1 MRAEPIRRSCRPLAR
16 LALAVF
22 ALTLFHGS
30 SSATARYDDLSLFAS
45 VLNLVKHNYVD
56 SVEERELL
64 RSALRGML
72 EELDPHSSFLD
83 VDAYT
88 EMQVDT
94 SGKFHGLGIEI
105 TKRRDGFIEV
115 ISPIEGTPADLAG
128 IRARDQ
134 IVAICPSEVPE
145 EWDEE
150 CRGTESMS
158 LFEAVQLMRGPRGSE
173 ITVEIWREGYEHTK
187 PVTIERDVVTMA
199 SVNGRM
205 LEDGYAYLRIRTFQ
219 ERTFD
224 DMSKVLRDLHA
235 ESPDGFR
242 GLVLDLRDNP
252 GGLLDQAVEV
262 ANEWV
267 SEGLLVY
274 TRGRMGEEVEEFHAH
289 GLGTE
294 PNYPIAVLVNEG
306 SASASEIVA
315 GALQDHGRALVIG
328 RQTFGKGSVQ
338 TIYPLAGG
346 SGLRLTTA
354 LYYTPVGR
362 SIQEVGISPDI
373 EIDSE
378 PLFVDAENLQR
389 RRIREADLDG
399 HLTHEE
405 ADPESAES
413 DEEGEDEAPTDLQLD
428 RALEVL
434 KSWTYFQRLG
444 AQGPA
449 ESVQVDAGGVI
460 EAPATAAP

>member
-1 MRAEPIRRSCRPLAR
+1 
-16 LALAVF
+16 
-22 ALTLFHGS
+22 
-30 SSATARYDDLSLFAS
+30 
-45 VLNLVKHNYVD
+45 
-56 SVEERELL
+56 
-64 RSALRGML
+64 
-72 EELDPHSSFLD
+72 
-83 VDAYT
+83 
-88 EMQVDT
+88 
-94 SGKFHGLGIEI
+94 
-105 TKRRDGFIEV
+105 
-115 ISPIEGTPADLAG
+115 
-128 IRARDQ
+128 
-134 IVAICPSEVPE
+134 
-145 EWDEE
+145 EE
-150 CRGTESMS
+150 CRGTDSMS

-173 ITVEIWREGYEHTK
+173 ITVEIWREGYEQTK

-199 SVNGRM
+199 SVSGRM

-224 DMSKVLRDLHA
+224 DMSEVLRELHA
-235 ESPDGFR
+235 ESLDGFR

-262 ANEWV
+262 ADEWV
-267 SEGLLVY
+267 SDGLLVY
-274 TRGRMGEEVEEFHAH
+274 TRGRMGDQVEEFHAH

-315 GALQDHGRALVIG
+315 GALQDHGRALVVG

-354 LYYTPVGR
+354 LYYTPGGR

-373 EIDSE
+373 EVDSV
-378 PLFVDAENLQR
+378 PLFADAGNAQR
-389 RRIREADLDG
+389 RRVREADLDG

-413 DEEGEDEAPTDLQLD
+413 DAESEDEMPLDLQLD

-434 KSWTYFQRLG
+434 RSWTYFQRLG
-444 AQGPA
+444 VQEPA
-449 ESVQVDAGGVI
+449 ESVQVDAGGVV
-460 EAPATAAP
+460 EAPASAAP

>member
-1 MRAEPIRRSCRPLAR
+1 MPLAY
-16 LALAVF
+16 LALVVF
-22 ALTLFHGS
+22 AATLLQGS
-30 SSATARYDDLSLFAS
+30 SSRAAARYDDLSLFAS

-94 SGKFHGLGIEI
+94 SGQFHGLGIEI

-150 CRGTESMS
+150 CRGTDSMS

-173 ITVEIWREGYEHTK
+173 ITVEIWREGYEQTK

-199 SVNGRM
+199 SVSGRM

-224 DMSKVLRDLHA
+224 DMSEVLRELHA
-235 ESPDGFR
+235 ERLDGFR

-262 ANEWV
+262 ADEWV
-267 SEGLLVY
+267 SDGLLVY
-274 TRGRMGEEVEEFHAH
+274 TRGRTGDQVEEFHAH

-315 GALQDHGRALVIG
+315 GALQDHGRALVVG

-354 LYYTPVGR
+354 LYYTPGGR

-373 EIDSE
+373 EIDSV
-378 PLFVDAENLQR
+378 PLFADAGNAQR
-389 RRIREADLDG
+389 RRVREADLDG

-405 ADPESAES
+405 ADPEGAES
-413 DEEGEDEAPTDLQLD
+413 DAESEDEVPLDLQLD

-444 AQGPA
+444 VQEPA
-449 ESVQVDAGGVI
+449 ESVQVDAGGVV
-460 EAPATAAP
+460 EAPGSAAP

>member
-1 MRAEPIRRSCRPLAR
+1 M
-16 LALAVF
+16 
-22 ALTLFHGS
+22 
-30 SSATARYDDLSLFAS
+30 
-45 VLNLVKHNYVD
+45 
-56 SVEERELL
+56 
-64 RSALRGML
+64 
-72 EELDPHSSFLD
+72 
-83 VDAYT
+83 
-88 EMQVDT
+88 
-94 SGKFHGLGIEI
+94 
-105 TKRRDGFIEV
+105 
-115 ISPIEGTPADLAG
+115 
-128 IRARDQ
+128 
-134 IVAICPSEVPE
+134 
-145 EWDEE
+145 
-150 CRGTESMS
+150 
-158 LFEAVQLMRGPRGSE
+158 
-173 ITVEIWREGYEHTK
+173 
-187 PVTIERDVVTMA
+187 
-199 SVNGRM
+199 
-205 LEDGYAYLRIRTFQ
+205 
-219 ERTFD
+219 
-224 DMSKVLRDLHA
+224 
-235 ESPDGFR
+235 
-242 GLVLDLRDNP
+242 
-252 GGLLDQAVEV
+252 
-262 ANEWV
+262 
-267 SEGLLVY
+267 
-274 TRGRMGEEVEEFHAH
+274 
-289 GLGTE
+289 
-294 PNYPIAVLVNEG
+294 
-306 SASASEIVA
+306 A

>member
-1 MRAEPIRRSCRPLAR
+1 MELGSKRTARRSLAR
-16 LALAVF
+16 LG
-22 ALTLFHGS
+22 LTLWVLALFSPVAGHA
-30 SSATARYDDLSLFAS
+30 ATRYDDLSLFTS
-45 VLNLVKHNYVD
+45 VLNLVKQNYVD
-56 SVEERELL
+56 SVEDRELL
-64 RSALRGML
+64 RSAVRGML
-72 EELDPHSSFLD
+72 EELDPHSTFLD

-94 SGKFHGLGIEI
+94 TGKFYGLGIEI

-115 ISPIEGTPADLAG
+115 ISPIDGTPADLAG
-128 IRARDQ
+128 IQARDQ
-134 IVAICPSEVPE
+134 IVAICPTEIPE
-145 EWDEE
+145 DWEEEE
-150 CRGTESMS
+150 CRGTESMT

-173 ITVEIWREGYEHTK
+173 ITIEIWREGYEEPEPFTLA
-187 PVTIERDVVTMA
+187 RDVVTMA
-199 SVNGRM
+199 SVSGRM
-205 LEDGYAYLRIRTFQ
+205 LEPGYAYLRIRTFQ
-219 ERTFD
+219 ERTYD
-224 DMSKVLRDLHA
+224 DMTSVLRDLHE
-235 ESPDGFR
+235 ESPEGFR

-262 ANEWV
+262 ANQWV

-274 TRGRMGEEVEEFHAH
+274 TQGRVDEQIHEFRAQ
-289 GLGTE
+289 GIGTE

-338 TIYPLAGG
+338 TVYPLSGG

-354 LYYTPVGR
+354 LYYTPAGR

-373 EIDSE
+373 EIARAPMQPFHE
-378 PLFVDAENLQR
+378 QR
-389 RRIREADLDG
+389 RRVREADLDG
-399 HLTHEE
+399 HITHED
-405 ADPESAES
+405 ADPDADASE
-413 DEEGEDEAPTDLQLD
+413 EDEDSEEVELPDLQLD

-444 AQGPA
+444 G
-449 ESVQVDAGGVI
+449 SVQVDAGGAAEV
-460 EAPATAAP
+460 PTTAAP